1 MKPLNHVFIHPLP
14 ERHMRGINYSAVIS
28 CYNSFS
34 QSLSSWDFQPSLSL
48 SAEDKLT
55 HHCCTLTQGGKI
67 PTCLQ
72 KCTPNLLVTL
82 TKSKPI
88 SNENQASYS
97 LFFSCETRLLTD
109 TQQSKTEDVTVLC
122 K

>member
-1 MKPLNHVFIHPLP
+1 MKPLNQVFIHPLP
-14 ERHMRGINYSAVIS
+14 DERHKLQCSNFMLQLIFTELILLGLSA
-28 CYNSFS
+28 F
-34 QSLSSWDFQPSLSL
+34 SLSL

-97 LFFSCETRLLTD
+97 LFFSCETRLLTE